1 MADKKLHL
9 KILTH
14 ENVVF
19 DADVDAVYAVGEK
32 GEFGIL
38 YNHIPFMSALKIG
51 VTRTVSDGVVKKI
64 ATMGGVLQVKDNE
77 VIILTSIAEVDADI
91 DAARAREARER
102 AETLLSSGR
111 DDIDVKR
118 AEIAL
123 AKAIARLQAIEKHF

>member
-19 DADVDAVYAVGEK
+19 DADVDEVYAVGEK

-51 VTRTVSDGVVKKI
+51 VTRAVSDGVVKKI